1 MALIDSIPKTFD
13 PKAVCDAL
21 YAQWEADG
29 LFGADPSAGGE
40 PYTIMIPPPNVTGSL
55 HMGHALNNT
64 LQDVLIRFKRMD
76 GFNALWVPGTDHA
89 GIATQ
94 WIVEKQLR
102 AKGIDRRELGRDA
115 FLEKVW
121 SWKAESGGTITHQ
134 LRKLGVSCDW
144 GRERFTMDEG
154 LSRAVI
160 EVFVKYYEEGLIYRA
175 ERLINWDPVG
185 LTALSDL
192 EVENEE
198 GALGEL
204 WSFAYPLSEPSVNA
218 QGDVVTEITVAT
230 TRPETMLG
238 DTAIAVHPADPR
250 FMHLIGKTVRHPI
263 LDREIPIIGDA
274 ILVDPTFGSGA
285 VKITPAH
292 DFNDFEVGRRHGLP
306 MINLFHLDAT
316 VNEAGGPFA
325 GLDRFEARAQ
335 VKAKIAALGLFRGA
349 QPHTL
354 NLPRSQRSGAVVE
367 PMLSTQWFVKMAPLA
382 GPALAAVEHGATRFV
397 PKAWENTYYAWMRNI
412 KDWCIS
418 RQLWWGHRI
427 PAWYDAAGNT
437 YVGASE
443 AVVREKHDLPAD
455 LVLRQDEDVLDTWFS
470 SALWPFSTL
479 GWPEKTEDLA
489 KYYPTSV
496 LVTGFDIIFFWV
508 ARMIFSGQHF
518 MGQVPFKDVYIHAL
532 VRDEHG
538 QKMSKTKGNVVDPL
552 ESIALYGA
560 DAFRFTLVALAA
572 QGRDILW
579 SSARAEGNVKFQ
591 NKVWQAFRY
600 AMMQMDDYD
609 PAAPATRSP
618 YDHWILARMG
628 ESVRRVRSAL
638 DDYRFNEVAAELYSF
653 TWDELCSWYLE
664 LTKATFKGDDTSP
677 EAEAARQGARGTL
690 HAVFHGLIRLLH
702 PIMPFLTEALWGL
715 LPHTEGPLMRA
726 PYPKAEDYP
735 TDPAA
740 LIEVQGLQEA
750 IVAVRRVRSAMGL
763 SDLKPALSNGCADPS
778 LIQRHLGEL
787 RDLCGVEA
795 AEQGGPGGVCA
806 TVVVS
811 GQEVYL
817 PLDGV
822 IDVDAE
828 RARLDLQLS
837 KGSKDIEALERRL
850 SGGFRDKAPPA
861 VVADFEAKLA
871 KSLDE
876 QARLQNA
883 RQMLGA

>member
-1 MALIDSIPKTFD
+1 MALIDDIPKNFE
-13 PKAVCDAL
+13 PKDVCDTI
-21 YAQWEADG
+21 YAKWEAG
-29 LFGADPSAGGE
+29 GMFRADPNAGGE
-40 PYTIMIPPPNVTGSL
+40 PYSIVIPPPNVTGSL

-64 LQDVLIRFKRMD
+64 LQDVLVRYKRMD
-76 GFNALWVPGTDHA
+76 GFNTLWVPGTDHA

-102 AKGIDRRELGRDA
+102 AKGIDRRAMGREA
-115 FLEKVW
+115 FLETVW
-121 SWKAESGGTITHQ
+121 AWKAESGGTITHQ

-144 GRERFTMDEG
+144 SRERFTMDEG

-160 EVFVKYYEEGLIYRA
+160 DVFVRYYEEGLIYRA
-175 ERLINWDPVG
+175 ERLINWDPIG

-192 EVENEE
+192 EVEAEE
-198 GALGEL
+198 GAAGAL
-204 WSFAYPLSEPSVNA
+204 WSFAYPLSAPAPDAEGN
-218 QGDVVTEITVAT
+218 VVTEVIVAT

-238 DTAIAVHPADPR
+238 DTAVAVHPDDPR
-250 FMHLIGKTVRHPI
+250 FKHLIGKTVRHPI

-274 ILVDPTFGSGA
+274 ILVDPSFGSGA

-292 DFNDFEVGRRHGLP
+292 DFNDFEVGKRHNLP
-306 MINLFHLDAT
+306 MINIFNLDAT
-316 VNEAGGPFA
+316 VNANGGPYQ
-325 GLDRFEARAQ
+325 GLDRFVARDQ
-335 VKAKIAALGLFRGA
+335 VKAKIEELGLFRGS
-349 QPHTL
+349 QPHVL
-354 NLPRSQRSGAVVE
+354 NLPRSQRSGAIVE
-367 PMLSTQWFVKMAPLA
+367 PMLSTQWFVRMQPLA
-382 GPALAAVEHGATRFV
+382 GPALAAVEHGFTKFV
-397 PKAWENTYYAWMRNI
+397 PKAWENTYYSWMRNI

-427 PAWYDAAGNT
+427 PAWYDPEGKA
-437 YVGASE
+437 YVGRSE
-443 AVVREKHDLPAD
+443 EEVRQKNGLAAD

-479 GWPEKTEDLA
+479 GWPDKTQDLA

-508 ARMIFSGQHF
+508 ARMIYSGQHF

-600 AMMQMDDYD
+600 TMMQLDGWD
-609 PAAPATRSP
+609 PTAPATLSP

-628 ESVRRVRSAL
+628 EAVRRVRAAL
-638 DDYRFNEVAAELYSF
+638 DEYRFNEVAAELYSF

-664 LTKATFKGDDTSP
+664 LTKATFKGEDPSP
-677 EAEAARQGARGTL
+677 EAEAARQGTRGTL
-690 HAVFHGLIRLLH
+690 HAVFHGLVRLLH
-702 PIMPFLTEALWGL
+702 PIMPFLTEELWGR
-715 LPHTEGPLMRA
+715 LPRTEGSVMTA
-726 PYPKAEDYP
+726 AFPKAADYP
-735 TDPAA
+735 NDPAA
-740 LIEVQGLQEA
+740 LIEVKALQEA
-750 IVAVRRVRSAMGL
+750 IVEVRRVRSAMGL
-763 SDLKPALSNGCADPS
+763 ADRKPALIARCADPA
-778 LIQRHLGEL
+778 LLRRHLGAL

-795 AEQGGPGGVCA
+795 VEQGGPGGVVA
-806 TVVVS
+806 TIVVQ

-828 RARLDLQLS
+828 RARLDGQLQ
-837 KGSKDIEALERRL
+837 KGDKDIEALERRL
-850 SGGFRDKAPPA
+850 SGGFREKAPA
-861 VVADFEAKLA
+861 NVVAEFEAKLA

-876 QARLQNA
+876 RERLQKA
-883 RQMLGA
+883 RAMLG